1 MIDEVWGVAKAYATR
16 VGSGPFPTE
25 LDDEFGEQLRKAG
38 GEFGTT
44 TGRPRRTGWLDLV
57 ALRYGARINGFT
69 HLAITKLDVLTGQGD
84 LQVCTSY
91 RTDSEAELDDWPYH
105 QSVVHHLQPVYTTLK
120 GWDEDITKARSAE
133 ELPQAARDYLAFIGE
148 QVGVPVKLV
157 GVGPARDQ
165 IIEL

>member
-1 MIDEVWGVAKAYATR
+1 MGRGEGLRHARRPGAL
-16 VGSGPFPTE
+16 PPTE

-44 TGRPRRTGWLDLV
+44 TGRPRRTGWIDLV
-57 ALRYGARINGFT
+57 ALRYAARINGFT
-69 HLAITKLDVLTGQGD
+69 SLCITKLDVLSGQGD

-105 QSVVHHLQPVYTTLK
+105 QSVVHHLNPVYTTLP
-120 GWDEDITKARSAE
+120 GWDDDITKVRTAAD
-133 ELPQAARDYLAFIGE
+133 LPENAKKYLAFIEE